1 MRFVIDDYS
10 VILRIYY
17 TLGGIIIIFMTLV
30 YTEIVILKFWGLD
43 KNTKKEIQKR
53 SITEPELII
62 DEDGKDEKDDDS
74 VEYEKQNINMNNK
87 NNN

>member
-1 MRFVIDDYS
+1 MIK
-10 VILRIYY
+10 IP
-17 TLGGIIIIFMTLV
+17 
-30 YTEIVILKFWGLD
+30 
-43 KNTKKEIQKR
+43 KKEIQKR
-53 SITEPELII
+53 SITESELII